1 MHQFL
6 IMGGDSRQ
14 ICLNRLLSQAGARTR
29 FYYDRPSSPFS
40 LREAM
45 ENSHIILCPVP
56 FTKDGKTVYSENSL
70 PGLEIH
76 TFTACLKNT
85 HILFGGNIPSSV
97 RERCD
102 SLSIPCH
109 DFMQMEDVAWKNAVA
124 TAEGAVADAIAL
136 SPRNLYRSRCLVFG
150 YGRCASIL
158 ADRLKGMGASV
169 TVAGRDASQLVRAH
183 CLGYDT
189 CLLKELE
196 TIIGEFDFIFNTIPS
211 LVLDAALAKQLQE
224 NAAVIDI
231 ASAPGGVDF
240 QALERLNIRARLC
253 PGLPGRYSPLSS
265 AIILY
270 EAVMEHIR
278 DSQTQ

>member
-1 MHQFL
+1 M
-6 IMGGDSRQ
+6 
-14 ICLNRLLSQAGARTR
+14 
-29 FYYDRPSSPFS
+29 
-40 LREAM
+40 LRVKIY
-45 ENSHIILCPVP
+45 SVGRIHIISVL
-56 FTKDGKTVYSENSL
+56 TG
-70 PGLEIH
+70 H

-124 TAEGAVADAIAL
+124 TAEGAVAEAIAL

-183 CLGYDT
+183 CLGYDI

-196 TIIGEFDFIFNTIPS
+196 TVIGEFDFIFNTIPS